1 MCNAAANSK
10 PNWWDRERFNMLI
23 DAVGEQLD
31 SGGGAD
37 FWARVTIEGRS
48 RYECREKWKKMSE
61 RTGPSDTAVFC
72 GLYAEFK
79 AMAARLTKGKLA
91 TVDRVAS

>member
-1 MCNAAANSK
+1 
-10 PNWWDRERFNMLI
+10 MLI
-23 DAVGEQLD
+23 AAVGGRLD

-37 FWARVTIEGRS
+37 FWAGISIEGRKWQ
-48 RYECREKWKKMSE
+48 ECKEKWRAMSE
-61 RTGPSDTAVFC
+61 RTGPPDTAVFC
-72 GLYAEFK
+72 GLHAEFK